1 MTFLLKCSF
10 CKKKVILIVPQA
22 QSSSQNPQGEEADKR
37 LAEFLSRRLLG
48 VYTRNQYLCA
58 D

>member
-1 MTFLLKCSF
+1 MQFLQEKSHYNRAAGP
-10 CKKKVILIVPQA
+10 IIG
-22 QSSSQNPQGEEADKR
+22 QNPQGEEPDKR